1 VVSMSAELSTIDPGL
16 AHSEIIKFGTPEGW
30 AHGRHGSIG
39 SSEAAILLGYGYAG
53 SSKYA
58 LWAEKR
64 HKIRPEFTAST
75 LKMFEKGKLA
85 EPYLSGLCRIDHG
98 WELQHDSSP
107 EQPAFRRSLQY
118 PFMTASLDAWM
129 IENGEHVAIE
139 FKNINEFAGRFD
151 WSEFKGKAPLKYTIQ
166 MQHQLA
172 VTGWKHGYVVALCG
186 FQVIPVKV
194 QRHEGLI
201 ESIVYECQDFWEMVQ
216 TGREPEI
223 DDSEVTHA
231 TLNKLYR
238 SQPRDAKHLDAEQS
252 QLLSEYLRLE
262 AEVVQN
268 ESDFERVRNQLT
280 RLAEGSEWLV
290 SSNGV
295 MYSFKSIRGG
305 KTKKLRAKAGNF

>member
-1 VVSMSAELSTIDPGL
+1 MSTELSIDHGTT
-16 AHSEIIKFGTPEGW
+16 HSEIIRFDSVTGW
-30 AHGRHGSIG
+30 AGGRHGSIG

-53 SSKYA
+53 SSKYS

-64 HKIRPEFTAST
+64 HKIKPEYTQST
-75 LKMFEKGKLA
+75 LTMFEKGKLA
-85 EPYLSGLCRIDHG
+85 EPYLSGLCRLDHG
-98 WELQHDSSP
+98 WELQHDSTP
-107 EQPAFRRSLQY
+107 EQPAFRRSIEY

-129 IENGEHVAIE
+129 IENGQHVAVE

-172 VTGWKHGYVVALCG
+172 VTGWKYGYVVALCG

-194 QRHEGLI
+194 QRHDGLI
-201 ESIVYECQDFWEMVQ
+201 ESLIYECQDFWDMVQ

-223 DDSEVTHA
+223 DDSEATQG
-231 TLNKLYR
+231 TLNRMFSPK
-238 SQPRDAKHLDAEQS
+238 PRDAKHLNAEDS
-252 QLLSEYLRLE
+252 KLLSEYLRLE
-262 AEVVQN
+262 TELAQN
-268 ESDFERVRNQLT
+268 ESDFETVRNQLT

-290 SSNGV
+290 SANGV
-295 MYSFKSIRGG
+295 MYSYKTIRGG